1 MSLINFNQQHLTYNI
16 FLLMNPFLTES
27 NLPFEAF
34 NFELLKNE
42 HFLPALDSA
51 IIEAK
56 KEIDAIVSNPEKPN
70 FENTIVSLEKSGKLI
85 DLVSTIFFN
94 LHETDSSPELENL
107 AAVISPKLTEYSNDI
122 LLNKEL
128 FERTNQV
135 YESNENLTLST
146 EQNTLLEKTY
156 KNFIRN
162 GAKLSDQEKE
172 KLRAID
178 IELAEASL
186 TFGNNVLKENNSY
199 ELYISKPEELAG
211 LPESTIEAAAATA
224 IEKGHKKGWVIT
236 LDYPS
241 YIPFMTYSSNRALK
255 KELFIAFGSKAFK
268 NNEFDNQSIVIKI
281 ASLRNERANLLGYAS
296 HSDFV
301 LEERMAKKPEAVK
314 SFLEN
319 LLNYALPNAKK
330 ELEEL
335 TAYSKSINGPS
346 NLERWDIPYYSEK
359 LKKERFS
366 IDDEALKP
374 YLKIEN
380 VINGVF
386 KTAEKLYGLTFI
398 ERKDIP
404 KYHPEV
410 ITYEVRNAKNE
421 HLSLLYMDFFPRG
434 GKRQGAWM
442 TSFRNQS
449 KENGSNIRPH
459 VSIVCN
465 FTKPTPTKPSLL
477 TFNEVTTLF
486 HEFGHALHGMC
497 ADGTYQSL
505 SGTNVYW
512 DFVELPSQ
520 ILENWCYEKECL
532 DLFATHYITNEPI
545 PSEYISKIKESS
557 NFLSG
562 LSTLRQISFGLLD
575 MAWHSKSPINIKNIK
590 DFEIAQTSKTDIYPI
605 VNETVISCSFSHIF
619 QGGYSSGYYS
629 YKWAEVIEADAFEAF
644 QEGGIF
650 NKTIA
655 SKFYDCILSKGGSEH
670 PSKLYQ
676 NFRGRDADPKAL
688 LRREG
693 LLIDK
698 E

>member
-1 MSLINFNQQHLTYNI
+1 
-16 FLLMNPFLTES
+16 MNPFLTVS

-34 NFELLKNE
+34 NFDLLKNE
-42 HFLPALDSA
+42 HYLPAIDFA
-51 IIEAK
+51 IQTGK
-56 KEIDAIVSNPEKPN
+56 KEIEAIVSNTENPT
-70 FENTIVSLEKSGKLI
+70 FENTIESLENSGKLI

-94 LHETDSSPELENL
+94 LHETDSSDELEEL
-107 AAVISPKLTEYSNDI
+107 ASIISPKLTEYSNDI

-128 FERTNQV
+128 FERIDKVFT
-135 YESNENLTLST
+135 SKENLNLST
-146 EQNTLLEKTY
+146 EQETLLDKTY

-162 GAKLSDQEKE
+162 GAKLSEIEKE

-178 IELAEASL
+178 IELAETTL
-186 TFGNNVLKENNSY
+186 KFGNNVLKENNSF
-199 ELYISKPEELAG
+199 ELFISNQDDLDG

-224 IEKGHKKGWVIT
+224 IEKGHKDGWVIT

-241 YIPFMTYSSNRALK
+241 YIPFMTYSTNRELK
-255 KELFIAFGSKAFK
+255 KQLFIAFGSKAFK
-268 NNEFDNQSIVIKI
+268 NNEFDNQSIVKKI
-281 ASLRNERANLLGYAS
+281 ASLRHERALLLGYSS
-296 HSDFV
+296 HSNFV
-301 LEERMAKKPEAVK
+301 LEERMAKTPETVK

-319 LLNYALPNAKK
+319 LLNYALPSAKK
-330 ELEEL
+330 ELDEL
-335 TAYSKSINGPS
+335 TAYSQSINGPAK
-346 NLERWDIPYYSEK
+346 LERWDIPYYSEK

-374 YLKIEN
+374 YFKIEN

-398 ERKDIP
+398 ERDDIP

-410 ITYEVRNAKNE
+410 ITYEVKNSKNE

-449 KENGSNIRPH
+449 KEKSKNIRPH
-459 VSIVCN
+459 ISIVCN
-465 FTKPTPTKPSLL
+465 FTKSTPTKPSLL

-497 ADGTYQSL
+497 ADGTYQSI

-520 ILENWCYEKECL
+520 ILENWCYEKDCL
-532 DLFATHYITNEPI
+532 DLFAKHYLTNEPI
-545 PSEYISKIKESS
+545 PTEYITKIKESS

-562 LSTLRQISFGLLD
+562 LATLRQLSFGLLD
-575 MAWHSKSPINIKNIK
+575 IAWHSQSPTNISNIKE
-590 DFEIAQTSKTDIYPI
+590 FEIEQTAKTDIYPI
-605 VNETVISCSFSHIF
+605 VNETSISCSFSHIF

-644 QEGGIF
+644 LESGVF
-650 NKTIA
+650 NTSIA
-655 SKFYDCILSKGGSEH
+655 TKFYDCILSKGGSEH
-670 PSKLYQ
+670 PSILYKK
-676 NFRGRDADPKAL
+676 FRGRDADPKAL

-693 LLIDK
+693 LLS
-698 E
+698 EVE

>member
-1 MSLINFNQQHLTYNI
+1 
-16 FLLMNPFLTES
+16 MNPFLTES

-34 NFELLKNE
+34 NFEKLTND
-42 HFLPALDSA
+42 HYLPALEIA
-51 IIEAK
+51 IQEGK
-56 KEIDAIVSNPEKPN
+56 KEIDTIVSNKENPN
-70 FENTIVSLEKSGKLI
+70 FENTIESLEKSGKLL

-94 LHETDSSPELENL
+94 LHETDSSPELEEL
-107 AAVISPKLTEYSNDI
+107 ASIISPKLTDYSNDI
-122 LLNKEL
+122 LLNKNL
-128 FERTNQV
+128 FERISKV
-135 YESNENLTLST
+135 YESAEILSLTI
-146 EQNTLLEKTY
+146 EQKTLLEKTY

-162 GAKLSDQEKE
+162 GAKLNEGDKE

-178 IELAEASL
+178 IELAESSL
-186 TFGNNVLKENNSY
+186 KFGNNVLKENNSY
-199 ELYISKPEELAG
+199 ELYISNPVELDG

-224 IEKGHKKGWVIT
+224 IEKGHKNGWVIT

-241 YIPFMTYSSNRALK
+241 YIPFMTYSTNRELK
-255 KELFIAFGSKAFK
+255 KQLFIAFGSKAFK
-268 NNEFDNQSIVIKI
+268 NNEFDNQPIVIKI
-281 ASLRNERANLLGYAS
+281 ASLRHDRATLLGYAS
-296 HSDFV
+296 HSDFI
-301 LEERMAKKPEAVK
+301 LEERMAKTPKVVK

-319 LLNYALPNAKK
+319 LLNYALPSAKK

-335 TAYSKSINGPS
+335 TSYSQSMNGPAK
-346 NLERWDIPYYSEK
+346 LERWDIPYYSEK

-374 YLKIEN
+374 YFKIEN

-386 KTAEKLYGLTFI
+386 KTAEKLYGLTFN
-398 ERKDIP
+398 ERNDIP
-404 KYHPEV
+404 KYHSEV
-410 ITYEVRNAKNE
+410 ITYEVKNSNNE

-449 KENGSNIRPH
+449 KENGKNIRPH

-465 FTKPTPTKPSLL
+465 FTKSTPTKPSLL

-497 ADGTYQSL
+497 ADGNYQSI

-545 PSEYISKIKESS
+545 PSEYITKIKESS

-562 LSTLRQISFGLLD
+562 LATLRQLSFGLLD
-575 MAWHSKSPINIKNIK
+575 IAWHSQSPTNITNIKE
-590 DFEIAQTSKTDIYPI
+590 FEIEQTSKTDIYPI
-605 VNETVISCSFSHIF
+605 VNETAISCSFSHIF

-655 SKFYDCILSKGGSEH
+655 TKFYDCILSQGGSEH
-670 PSKLYQ
+670 PSILYKK
-676 NFRGRDADPKAL
+676 FRGRDADPKAL

-693 LLIDK
+693 LLS
-698 E
+698 ETV

>member
-1 MSLINFNQQHLTYNI
+1 
-16 FLLMNPFLTES
+16 MNPFLTVS

-34 NFELLKNE
+34 NFDLLKNE
-42 HFLPALDSA
+42 HYLPAIDFA
-51 IIEAK
+51 IQAGK
-56 KEIDAIVSNPEKPN
+56 KEIEAIISNTENPT
-70 FENTIVSLEKSGKLI
+70 FENTIVSLENSGKLI

-94 LHETDSSPELENL
+94 LHETDSSEELEDL
-107 AAVISPKLTEYSNDI
+107 ASIISPKLTEYSNDI

-128 FERTNQV
+128 FERIDKVFT
-135 YESNENLTLST
+135 SKENLKLST
-146 EQNTLLEKTY
+146 EQETLLDKTY

-162 GAKLSDQEKE
+162 GAKLSEIEKE

-178 IELAEASL
+178 IELAETTL
-186 TFGNNVLKENNSY
+186 KFGNNVLKENNSF
-199 ELYISKPEELAG
+199 ELFISNQEDLEG
-211 LPESTIEAAAATA
+211 LPESTIEAAAVTA
-224 IEKGHKKGWVIT
+224 IEKGHKDGWVIT

-241 YIPFMTYSSNRALK
+241 YIPFMTYSTNRELK
-255 KELFIAFGSKAFK
+255 KQLFIAFGSKAFK
-268 NNEFDNQSIVIKI
+268 NNEFDNKSIVKKI
-281 ASLRNERANLLGYAS
+281 ASLRHERALLLGYSS
-296 HSDFV
+296 HSNFV
-301 LEERMAKKPEAVK
+301 LEERMAKTPETVK

-319 LLNYALPNAKK
+319 LLNYALPSAKK
-330 ELEEL
+330 ELDDL
-335 TAYSKSINGPS
+335 TEYSQSINGPAK
-346 NLERWDIPYYSEK
+346 LERWDIPYYSEK

-366 IDDEALKP
+366 IDNEALKP
-374 YLKIEN
+374 YFKIEN

-398 ERKDIP
+398 ERNDIP

-410 ITYEVRNAKNE
+410 ITYEVKNSKNE

-449 KENGSNIRPH
+449 KENGKNIRPH

-465 FTKPTPTKPSLL
+465 FTKSTPTKPSLL

-497 ADGTYQSL
+497 ANGTYQSI

-545 PSEYISKIKESS
+545 PSEYITKIKESS

-562 LSTLRQISFGLLD
+562 LATLRQLSFGLLD
-575 MAWHSKSPINIKNIK
+575 IAWHSQSPTNITNIKE
-590 DFEIAQTSKTDIYPI
+590 FEIEQTSKTDIYPI
-605 VNETVISCSFSHIF
+605 VNETAISCSFSHIF

-644 QEGGIF
+644 QEDGIF
-650 NKTIA
+650 NKNIA
-655 SKFYDCILSKGGSEH
+655 TKFYDCILSKGGSEH
-670 PSKLYQ
+670 PSILYKK
-676 NFRGRDADPKAL
+676 FRGRDADPKAL

-693 LLIDK
+693 LLSEPI
-698 E
+698 